1 MSIFVTS
8 TLSVS
13 KKENLDC
20 KELANFLSKCNII
33 TSVSDNISTVP
44 NIEYGCRL
52 VQSVNSKNDI
62 EKIWNL
68 LQNKYNFKCGHL
80 KIDGH
85 YNGCILNYLRP
96 SNCQVSE

>member
-1 MSIFVTS
+1 MSIYVTS

-20 KELANFLSKCNII
+20 KEMAKYLSKCNII
-33 TSVSDNISTVP
+33 TSVSDNISTTP

-52 VQSVNSKNDI
+52 VHSVNSKSDI
-62 EKIWNL
+62 ENIWNL
-68 LQNKYNFKCGHL
+68 LKDKYNFKCGHL

-85 YNGCILNYLRP
+85 YDGCILNYLRP
-96 SNCQVSE
+96 SICSTSE